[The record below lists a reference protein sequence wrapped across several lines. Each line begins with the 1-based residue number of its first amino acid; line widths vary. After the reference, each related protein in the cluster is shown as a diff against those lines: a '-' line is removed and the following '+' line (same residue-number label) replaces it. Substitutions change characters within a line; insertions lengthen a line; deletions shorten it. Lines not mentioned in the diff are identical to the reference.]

1 MSGSSMAI
9 MAWRNLWRNR
19 RRTLVTLSSIAFG
32 FFLAVIFTG
41 IGDSTYS
48 DMIDLAAKMGGGHVT
63 LQHPEYLE
71 TPSLKR
77 TVREIAEKKKAVQ
90 QVENVEKVVARI
102 SSHIMLS
109 TAANSVGAFFL
120 AYDPAQEDDTTISV
134 LDTLEEGELFSSSK
148 GRGIILGAGLVEN
161 LEMRMGQKVV
171 YTLTDKHGE
180 IVTGLARL
188 SGILRTGAAS
198 VDNALCLLPIDTVR
212 ETIDYEEDETTLVAV
227 FIDDQRRSPAVAKQ
241 IGALMDDGTAAL
253 TWSQTQPDLAGF
265 IAMKVGGTLFFEI
278 LIMILVAAGIFNTLF
293 VSVMERIREFGIM
306 MAIGFSPAK
315 LFKLVMWESFWL
327 GVTGFVSGVLV
338 TAWPYYYFATSGIDY
353 SAVIGEGGTDVA
365 GVAMDPIMYVRIYP
379 ENAII
384 IAVVI
389 ILTTMVAGLYPAW
402 RAGRVT
408 PVEAIKL
415 V

>member
-1 MSGSSMAI
+1 MSGPSFAI

-19 RRTLVTLSSIAFG
+19 RRTIVTLSSIAFG
-32 FFLAVIFTG
+32 LFLAVIFTG

-48 DMIDLAAKMGGGHVT
+48 DMIDMAAKMGGGHVT

-77 TVREIAEKKKAVQ
+77 TVRGIDKKKKAAE
-90 QVENVEKVVARI
+90 QVENVEKVVSRI
-102 SSHIMLS
+102 SGHVMLS
-109 TAANSVGAFFL
+109 TAANSVGAFFI
-120 AYDPAQEDDTTISV
+120 AYDPEEEDDSTISV
-134 LDTLEEGELFSSSK
+134 LDALEGGELFTSSK
-148 GRGIILGAGLVEN
+148 GKGIVLGEGLVKN
-161 LEMRMGQKVV
+161 LEIRMGQKVV
-171 YTLTDKHGE
+171 YTLTDKDGE

-188 SGILRTGAAS
+188 SGIVKTGAAN
-198 VDNALCLLPIDTVR
+198 VDNAFCLLPIDTVR
-212 ETIDYEEDETTLVAV
+212 ETIGYEADETTQIAI
-227 FIDDQRRSPAVAKQ
+227 FIDDQRRSPSIAKQ
-241 IGALMDDGTAAL
+241 VGALMNDGTAAL
-253 TWSQTQPDLAGF
+253 TWAQIQPDLSGF
-265 IAMKVGGTLFFEI
+265 IAMKVGGSIFFEI

-306 MAIGFSPAK
+306 LAIGFSPGK

-338 TAWPYYYFATSGIDY
+338 TAWPYYYFATTGIDY
-353 SAVIGEGGTDVA
+353 SAIIGEGTDVA

-384 IAVVI
+384 IAVVV
-389 ILTTMVAGLYPAW
+389 ILTTMVSGLYPAW

-408 PVEAIKL
+408 PVESIKL

>member
-1 MSGSSMAI
+1 MAI

-77 TVREIAEKKKAVQ
+77 TVREIAEKRKAVQ

-102 SSHIMLS
+102 SGHVMLS

-120 AYDPAQEDDTTISV
+120 AYDPAKEDDTTISV

-148 GRGIILGAGLVEN
+148 GGGIILGAGLVEN

-198 VDNALCLLPIDTVR
+198 VDNAFCLLPIDTVR
-212 ETIDYEEDETTLVAV
+212 ETIGYEEDETTLVAV

-241 IGALMDDGTAAL
+241 VGALMDDGTAAL

-265 IAMKVGGTLFFEI
+265 IAMKVGGSIFFEI
-278 LIMILVAAGIFNTLF
+278 LIMVLVAAGIFNTLF

-306 MAIGFSPAK
+306 MAIGFSPSK

>member
-1 MSGSSMAI
+1 MAI

-77 TVREIAEKKKAVQ
+77 TVREIAEKRKAVQ

-102 SSHIMLS
+102 SGHIMLS

-120 AYDPAQEDDTTISV
+120 AYDPAKEDDTTISV

-148 GRGIILGAGLVEN
+148 GGGIILGAGLVEN

-198 VDNALCLLPIDTVR
+198 VDNAFCLLPIDTVR
-212 ETIDYEEDETTLVAV
+212 ETIGYEEDETTLVAV

-241 IGALMDDGTAAL
+241 AGALMDDGTAAL

-265 IAMKVGGTLFFEI
+265 IAMKVGGSIFFEI
-278 LIMILVAAGIFNTLF
+278 LIMVLVAAGIFNTLF

-306 MAIGFSPAK
+306 MAIGFSPSK

>member
-1 MSGSSMAI
+1 MSGSSLAI

-32 FFLAVIFTG
+32 FFLAILFTG

-48 DMIDLAAKMGGGHVT
+48 DMIDLAAEMGGGHVT

-77 TVREIAEKKKAVQ
+77 TVRGMHEKMSAVAA
-90 QVENVEKVVARI
+90 VNNVEKVVPRI
-102 SSHIMLS
+102 SGQIMLS

-120 AYDPAQEDDTTISV
+120 AYDPEQESDATISV
-134 LDTLEEGELFSSSK
+134 LDALEEGELFTSSTGS
-148 GRGIILGAGLVEN
+148 GIILGEGLVKN
-161 LEMRMGQKVV
+161 LEVRMGQKVV

-188 SGILRTGAAS
+188 SGIIKTGAAS
-198 VDNALCLLPIDTVR
+198 IDNGLCLLPFDTIR
-212 ETIDYEEDETTLVAV
+212 ETIDYETDETTMLAV
-227 FIDDQRRSPAVAKQ
+227 FINDQRRSPAIAKQ
-241 IGALMDDGTAAL
+241 VGALLNDGTVAL
-253 TWSQTQPDLAGF
+253 TWAQTQPDLAGF
-265 IAMKVGGTLFFEI
+265 IAMKVGGSIFFEI

-293 VSVMERIREFGIM
+293 VSVMERVREFGIM
-306 MAIGFSPAK
+306 MAIGFSPDK

-353 SAVIGEGGTDVA
+353 SSIIGEGGTDVA
-365 GVAMDPIMYVRIYP
+365 GVALDPIMYVRIYP

-389 ILTTMVAGLYPAW
+389 ILTTMVSGLYPAW
-402 RAGRVT
+402 RAGRVA